1 MNLILASSNSH
12 KALEFSEL
20 FAGELQV
27 TPAPSSIEVDET
39 GKTFEEN
46 AFLKARAY
54 YEKFKVPALADDSG
68 LVIEDWPEL
77 LGVYSARFSPELSTY
92 PEKCQK
98 LLKLIEE
105 RALKTRAA
113 YFVCTLC
120 FYLSPSEVYFFEG
133 RVHGAIGHELKGDH
147 GFGYDPV
154 FVPERKENDGLTL
167 AELPEWKN
175 ENSHRARAV
184 QSALSFFKE
193 SYRHKA

>member
-1 MNLILASSNSH
+1 MNLILASSNAH
-12 KALEFSEL
+12 KALGFSEL

-27 TPAPSSIEVDET
+27 TAAPSSIEVDET

-46 AFLKARAY
+46 AFLKAKAY
-54 YEKFKVPALADDSG
+54 YDKFKVPALADDSG
-68 LVIEDWPEL
+68 LVIEECPEL
-77 LGVYSARFSPELSTY
+77 LGVYSARFAPELPTY

-98 LLKLIEE
+98 LLKILDE

-113 YFVCTLC
+113 YFSCTLC
-120 FYLSPSEVYFFEG
+120 FYISPDEVYFFEG
-133 RVHGAIGHELKGDH
+133 RVHGTIGHELKGSH
-147 GFGYDPV
+147 GFGYDPI

-193 SYRHKA
+193 SSGH

>member
-1 MNLILASSNSH
+1 MNFILASSNSH

-27 TPAPSSIEVDET
+27 LPAPSSIEVDET
-39 GKTFEEN
+39 GTTFEEN
-46 AFLKARAY
+46 SFLKARAY
-54 YEKFKVPALADDSG
+54 FEKYKVPALADDSG
-68 LVIEDWPEL
+68 LVIEEWPEL
-77 LGVYSARFSPELSTY
+77 LGVYSARFAPELATY
-92 PEKCQK
+92 PEKCHK
-98 LLKLIEE
+98 LLEMINE
-105 RALKTRAA
+105 RGLKTRAA
-113 YFVCTLC
+113 HFVCTLC
-120 FYLSPSEVYFFEG
+120 FYISPTEVYFFEG
-133 RVHGAIGHELKGDH
+133 RVHGTIGQGLKGEH

>member
-1 MNLILASSNSH
+1 MNLILASSNAH

-27 TPAPSSIEVDET
+27 TAAPSSIEVDET

-46 AFLKARAY
+46 AFLKAKAY
-54 YEKFKVPALADDSG
+54 HDKFKVPALADDSG
-68 LVIEDWPEL
+68 LVIEECPEL
-77 LGVYSARFSPELSTY
+77 LGVYSARFAPELATY

-98 LLKLIEE
+98 LLKILDE

-113 YFVCTLC
+113 YFACTLC
-120 FYLSPSEVYFFEG
+120 FYISPDEVYFFEG
-133 RVHGAIGHELKGDH
+133 RVHGTIGHELKGSH
-147 GFGYDPV
+147 GFGYDPI

-193 SYRHKA
+193 SSGH

>member
-1 MNLILASSNSH
+1 MNLILASSNAH

-27 TPAPSSIEVDET
+27 TAAPSSIEVDET

-46 AFLKARAY
+46 SFLKAKAY

-68 LVIEDWPEL
+68 LVIEEWPEL
-77 LGVYSARFSPELSTY
+77 LGVYSARFAPELHTY

-98 LLKLIEE
+98 LLKMMDE
-105 RALKTRAA
+105 RGLKTRAA

-120 FYLSPSEVYFFEG
+120 FFLSPEEVYFFEG
-133 RVHGAIGHELKGDH
+133 RVHGTIGHELKGSH

-193 SYRHKA
+193 SSGHKA